1 MCYYTYSSLTYKDII
16 HKTLNNWIFL
26 CFFIKKE
33 YTILNK
39 LLTNKKNTWLVFSYI
54 KMPFTNKWEIHYLY
68 HQLNPNYPA
77 QAKHPQAEV
86 SYSKALSV
94 YYMQKNKSKQIKR
107 VFRSRLT

>member
-39 LLTNKKNTWLVFSYI
+39 LLTNKK
-54 KMPFTNKWEIHYLY
+54 KYLTRFFLY
-68 HQLNPNYPA
+68 KNA
-77 QAKHPQAEV
+77 
-86 SYSKALSV
+86 V
-94 YYMQKNKSKQIKR
+94 YE
-107 VFRSRLT
+107 